1 MRKGIIPTVSIDSD
15 QIRKEIKAA
24 GYSIR
29 SLAPEIGVD
38 RRTIMNALK
47 AGEMQLYLL
56 KLIDDKIHIREKTVW
71 MRLGVSVPV
80 TEDELFDMMEQT
92 YMKAQELFENEEK
105 VIKGL
110 KCAQA
115 LPEDA
120 LAKLKEMVRIDYID
134 YILTESEAAYFLK
147 RAVVDGDS
155 YIPGCCFR
163 DHIDWWL
170 KERERRGLK

>member
-15 QIRKEIKAA
+15 LIRKEIKAA

-56 KLIDDKIHIREKTVW
+56 KLIDDKIHIREKTIR

-80 TEDELFDMMEQT
+80 TEDELFDMMEQVHMQT
-92 YMKAQELFENEEK
+92 NQLN
-105 VIKGL
+105 
-110 KCAQA
+110 
-115 LPEDA
+115 
-120 LAKLKEMVRIDYID
+120 IDYMTD
-134 YILTESEAAYFLK
+134 YDLTESEAAYFLK
-147 RAVVDGDS
+147 RAVADGDS
-155 YIPGCCFR
+155 YIPGYCFR

>member
-1 MRKGIIPTVSIDSD
+1 MRKGLIPTVSIDSD

-56 KLIDDKIHIREKTVW
+56 KTIDDKIHPRKRTIW

-80 TEDELFDMMEQT
+80 TDDELFDMMEQAH
-92 YMKAQELFENEEK
+92 M
-105 VIKGL
+105 
-110 KCAQA
+110 QA
-115 LPEDA
+115 LECHGSRC
-120 LAKLKEMVRIDYID
+120 RIDRMED
-134 YILTESEAAYFLK
+134 YDLEESEAAYFLK
-147 RAVVDGDS
+147 RAVADGES
-155 YIPGCCFR
+155 YIPECCF
-163 DHIDWWL
+163 DEHIDWWL
-170 KERERRGLK
+170 RERERRGLK